1 MNKLLVLLCALL
13 VSGFAWAKQA
23 PPVAADPALEAHMM
37 RIASELRCLVCQDE
51 SLAVS
56 DADLARDLRH
66 EILQMLREGK
76 TDRQVIAFMVARYGD
91 FVLYR
96 PPLMPSTVLLWF
108 GPLLLLLAGG
118 YAVLR
123 RIRRRSSAPG
133 PELSEADRA
142 RAEQLLQASGEADAQ

>member
-13 VSGFAWAKQA
+13 VSALAWGREA
-23 PPVAADPALEAHMM
+23 PPAAADPAIEAHMM

-56 DADLARDLRH
+56 NADLARDLRQ
-66 EILQMLREGK
+66 EIRQMLRQGK
-76 TDRQVIAFMVARYGD
+76 SDKQVIAFMVARYGD

-108 GPLLLLLAGG
+108 GPLLLLLGGG
-118 YAVLR
+118 YGLFR
-123 RIRRRSSAPG
+123 RIRRRSAAPG
-133 PELSEADRA
+133 PELSAADRA
-142 RAEQLLQASGEADAQ
+142 RAEQLLQASGEADAR